1 MLSLI
6 RSPLLL
12 VAFALLVLP
21 CPGHAQG
28 MPPSGAGGGSGFQLV
43 QRVDEVLFGVDP
55 VSLGLIDNRYV
66 SGTFVRVNVLRPSP
80 VIGYTSFVADC
91 ASPQRIAIS
100 ESASATEDRHAER
113 FLSQR
118 RTQDHKLQLGSLEFV
133 EPRVLDGTRFVTEF
147 VCEVTRQPARAARLA
162 RELFDKGGPEDLK
175 TVYCDMQVDGGKE
188 VRTGVQVRFS
198 EAQDVVAVERQ
209 WLSSGFVTEQ
219 EVVFGTG
226 GVQWILDRA
235 TLHSKLIQ
243 KGAKAPMFTS
253 VCDTRPPR

>member
-6 RSPLLL
+6 RSLLLL
-12 VAFALLVLP
+12 VAFALLGLP

-28 MPPSGAGGGSGFQLV
+28 MLPSGAGGGSGFQLV

-113 FLSQR
+113 FQLLPQCGQFALLDIR
-118 RTQDHKLQLGSLEFV
+118 EDQVLLVRHTQFALG
-133 EPRVLDGTRFVTEF
+133 VL
-147 VCEVTRQPARAARLA
+147 VCECGDSIELVGGDVAGWRADAL
-162 RELFDKGGPEDLK
+162 E
-175 TVYCDMQVDGGKE
+175 
-188 VRTGVQVRFS
+188 
-198 EAQDVVAVERQ
+198 
-209 WLSSGFVTEQ
+209 
-219 EVVFGTG
+219 
-226 GVQWILDRA
+226 
-235 TLHSKLIQ
+235 
-243 KGAKAPMFTS
+243 
-253 VCDTRPPR
+253 